1 MTRPACWARLRARG
15 FVPLAL
21 LLSASV
27 ASAPAPQAPHIV
39 GYFAAWGIYARHYRV
54 SDIPADLLTHVN
66 YAFAQ
71 VTPAGEC
78 ASIDLHADQV
88 NFPQLRE
95 LKRRHP
101 RLEILIS
108 VGGASH
114 SGNFSAAASTP
125 ESRRALAESCVRF
138 MKQAGFDGI
147 DVDWEFPSGDA
158 DKKSFTALLA
168 ELRTHLGML
177 EAAENKHY
185 LLTIAGPAGPGKI
198 ANLEL
203 DKISSAIDWI
213 DLMAYDF
220 HMASDPV
227 TNLDAPLY
235 PSSTAPGYPQQRAS
249 YNVDAAVSVYLA
261 SGIPPAKLN
270 LGVHFSGWG
279 WRGVRNSNHGLYQRS
294 LGPAKGKWGA
304 GVFDYR
310 EIKNR
315 FLKHYARYWHREVQV
330 PWLYNPATRIM
341 ISYEDPES
349 LGRKTDYIK
358 GRQLGGVMIW
368 QVGADDER
376 HSLLRALHAGLRPS
390 ASPGLPRKRSNSAAA
405 GFRAGCGALPSRSGS
420 TPWPCGVPG

>member
-1 MTRPACWARLRARG
+1 M
-15 FVPLAL
+15 PLAL
-21 LLSASV
+21 LLA
-27 ASAPAPQAPHIV
+27 ASARSTAEAPRVV
-39 GYFAAWGIYARHYRV
+39 GYFAAWSIYGRHYHV

-71 VTPAGEC
+71 VTPAGQC
-78 ASIDLHADQV
+78 ASIDPHGDQV

-95 LKRRHP
+95 LKKRHP
-101 RLEILIS
+101 RLETLIS

-114 SGNFSAAASTP
+114 SGNFSRAASTA

-138 MKQAGFDGI
+138 MKEAGFEGI
-147 DVDWEFPSGDA
+147 DVDWEFPSGDV

-168 ELRTHLGML
+168 ELRTQLDML
-177 EAAENKHY
+177 EVAENKHY
-185 LLTIAGPAGPGKI
+185 LLTVAGPAGPGRI

-203 DKISSAIDWI
+203 DKISASIDWI
-213 DLMAYDF
+213 NLMAYDF
-220 HMASDPV
+220 HMPSDPV
-227 TNLDAPLY
+227 TNFDAPLY
-235 PSSTAPGYPQQRAS
+235 PSSTGPGSPEQRAS
-249 YNVDAAVSVYLA
+249 YNVDAAVNAYLA
-261 SGIPPAKLN
+261 AGIAPAKLN

-279 WRGVRNSNHGLYQRS
+279 WRGVPKANHGLYQRS

-315 FLKHYARYWHREVQV
+315 LLKHYARYWHRELLV
-330 PWLYNPATRIM
+330 PWLYNPARRIM

-349 LGRKTDYIK
+349 LGRKAEYIK
-358 GRQLGGVMIW
+358 RRQLGGVMIW
-368 QVGADDER
+368 QLGADDER
-376 HSLLRALHAGLRPS
+376 HSLLGALHARLRPS
-390 ASPGLPRKRSNSAAA
+390 ASSGLPRKRSNSCAA